1 MIAICSGALFYRLIA
16 LAIRVR
22 QCAINCLVYL
32 LQDSKRQPL
41 NLNLIERLGESVLV
55 RLGYSVAPHSA
66 PSPAKSQEEQTLLGS
81 TFLGA
86 RTTAPHHDPGTA
98 TAASQALTQKGH
110 LRTVLQAM
118 CTLIKVSLSL
128 Q

>member
-22 QCAINCLVYL
+22 QWAINCLVYL
-32 LQDSKRQPL
+32 LQVGKRQPL
-41 NLNLIERLGESVLV
+41 NLNLIERLAESVLV
-55 RLGYSVAPHSA
+55 RLGYSVAPHRA
-66 PSPAKSQEEQTLLGS
+66 PSRAKRQEALLGS

-98 TAASQALTQKGH
+98 AAASQALTQKGH